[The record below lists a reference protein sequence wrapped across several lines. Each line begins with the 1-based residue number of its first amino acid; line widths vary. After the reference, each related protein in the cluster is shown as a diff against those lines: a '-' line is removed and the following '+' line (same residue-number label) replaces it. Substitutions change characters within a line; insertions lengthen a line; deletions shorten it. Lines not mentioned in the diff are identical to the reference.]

1 MNYNRERAYKDIRE
15 WFNGDR
21 NYHLGISYLR
31 SYGNMPGT
39 CNSLERF
46 KNEKQLTSMLRE
58 IYDELKDS
66 DESGRII
73 DKPVQTIIREV
84 GSDKFAE
91 AIKKDDVAKKLDEE
105 WKQIL
110 KELNVLKAELHQL
123 GELGITEERR
133 QLRFAMAGRLIEMDN
148 ECSDRHFQKE
158 YYKKYG
164 KIFTMHHDR
173 IEKDVTE
180 VTVITAQTLET
191 LRKNIS
197 RSNGQINTEKIYIEA
212 NITKDNTKRLQKI
225 NQWEEKRDK
234 CIAERKLLLNE

>member
-84 GSDKFAE
+84 GSDK
-91 AIKKDDVAKKLDEE
+91 

-133 QLRFAMAGRLIEMDN
+133 QLRFAMAGRLIEMDH

-173 IEKDVTE
+173 IEKEVTE

-197 RSNGQINTEKIYIEA
+197 RYNGKINTEKIYIEA